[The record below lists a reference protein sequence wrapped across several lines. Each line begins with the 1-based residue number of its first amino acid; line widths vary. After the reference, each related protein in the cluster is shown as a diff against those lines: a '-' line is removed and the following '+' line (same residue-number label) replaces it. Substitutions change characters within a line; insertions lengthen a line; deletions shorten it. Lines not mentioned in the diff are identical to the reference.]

1 MARHDATLF
10 EFASLWLEHDTYN
23 VKDLAEHLDVSLKH
37 VYAMKKKLVESWGIE
52 LSLAKE
58 NPNVPRGEI
67 GISPAGRDKLR
78 AVLELVDSLP
88 LAAREPDYGVLE
100 TALYV
105 PLNSERYL
113 EGVMRTLLQ
122 AIAERR
128 VVHMH
133 YRNNQGDVTPYE
145 VHCYRLVVRGDHL
158 YVYSA
163 DEDNL
168 KKTTPNMQL
177 RRLDRIER
185 IVLLEDTFAP
195 PSFDVEGRIDYNF
208 GAFRYG
214 DDEPTQRVRIRF
226 DKSKVNIVKDKKRH
240 LLEEHETLEDGSLI
254 WQTDMPLVES
264 LVYWIV
270 SYGEFAEVLE
280 PLELRTMVRE
290 FAEGTVRVNAP
301 K

>member
-1 MARHDATLF
+1 
-10 EFASLWLEHDTYN
+10 
-23 VKDLAEHLDVSLKH
+23 
-37 VYAMKKKLVESWGIE
+37 MKKKLVDSWGIE
-52 LSLAKE
+52 LALAKE

-88 LAAREPDYGVLE
+88 LAGSQANYDVFAEC
-100 TALYV
+100 LYV
-105 PLNSERYL
+105 PLNSENYL
-113 EGVMRTLLQ
+113 EGVMSTLLQ

-133 YRNNQGDVTPYE
+133 YRNSKDGTVLAYH

-177 RRLDRIER
+177 RRLDRIEH
-185 IVLLEDTFAP
+185 ITLLEKTFAP
-195 PSFDVEGRIDYNF
+195 PSFDIEARIDHNF

-214 DDEPTQRVRIRF
+214 DDEPTQRVRVRF
-226 DKSKVNIVKDKKRH
+226 DKSKIHIVKDKKTPSARK
-240 LLEEHETLEDGSLI
+240 I
-254 WQTDMPLVES
+254 
-264 LVYWIV
+264 
-270 SYGEFAEVLE
+270 
-280 PLELRTMVRE
+280 
-290 FAEGTVRVNAP
+290 
-301 K
+301 